1 MPKNKKPKCND
12 DSFCKKSVERTIK
25 RKYRQDSAGKL
36 FTFSASKKIPCV
48 YRFWAVLKDLIDVS
62 LLQQALKNI
71 MPRFPY
77 YHVKLSRGFL
87 WYRWKKVDEIPQVE
101 KELDYPCQF
110 IPIRNT
116 RTFPFR
122 IIANF
127 NQIIIEFFHGL
138 TDGTGALIFLRSL
151 VSEYLVLKGYIV
163 EDWGDI
169 FRPGQDIDP
178 AETEYAYRKNFKLG
192 IPKMPKVY
200 RAYHL
205 PFKRVEKGI
214 TYVTNAKLD
223 VNEVLK
229 IAREWKV
236 SITEFLAAI
245 YADVIQEIMFE
256 LKEKG
261 NRKKIRPVRIM
272 IPINARNIIPSKTM
286 RNFTT
291 FMAPGIDPHLG
302 QHTFEEIVENI
313 HLQKNL
319 NLTEKAVTQQLSYY
333 VAIETNPFVVAVP
346 YFLKIGLTKP
356 IYRKMGEELFSAFL
370 TNLGKTK
377 MPVELSEVVKDIQ
390 IMPMNHP
397 YFKTGC
403 GFLTYFNE
411 LNLNFVRNIKEEIVE
426 EKFFN
431 KLRAFGLEMKITR
444 LF

>member
-1 MPKNKKPKCND
+1 MPKKKLIHSKNCFD
-12 DSFCKKSVERTIK
+12 EKSSERILKK
-25 RKYRQDSAGKL
+25 KYRLDSAGKL

-48 YRFWAVLKDLIDVS
+48 YRFWAVLKDLVDVS
-62 LLQQALKNI
+62 ILQKALENI
-71 MPRFPY
+71 LPRFPY
-77 YHVKLSRGFL
+77 YHVKLTRGYA
-87 WYRWKKVDEIPQVE
+87 WYKWKKVQEIPQVE
-101 KELDYPCQF
+101 KELDYPCKF

-116 RTFPFR
+116 RTFPYR
-122 IIANF
+122 IIANL

-138 TDGTGALIFLRSL
+138 TDGTGALIFLRAL
-151 VSEYLVLKGYIV
+151 VSEYLVLIGYSV
-163 EDWGDI
+163 KDWGDI
-169 FRPGQDIDP
+169 FRSGQEIDTS
-178 AETEYAYRKNFKLG
+178 ETEYAYRKNFKLG
-192 IPKMPKVY
+192 IPKMPKIY

-229 IAREWKV
+229 ITRDWNI
-236 SITEFLAAI
+236 SITEFLAAV
-245 YADVIQEIMFE
+245 YTDVIQEIMFE

-261 NRKKIRPVRIM
+261 IKKKIRPVRIM
-272 IPINARNIIPSKTM
+272 IPINARKIIPSNTM

-291 FMAPGIDPHLG
+291 FMAPGIDPRLG
-302 QHTFEEIVENI
+302 KHPFEEIVENI
-313 HLQKNL
+313 HYLKNL

-333 VAIETNPFVVAVP
+333 VALETNPFIIIIP
-346 YFLKIGLTKP
+346 YFLKLLLTKP

-370 TNLGKTK
+370 TNLGKTE
-377 MPVELSEVVKDIQ
+377 MPPELSEVVKDIQ
-390 IMPMNHP
+390 IVPMNHP

-403 GFLTYFNE
+403 GFLTYFDE

-431 KLRAFGLEMKITR
+431 KLKDFGLELKITK

>member
-1 MPKNKKPKCND
+1 MPENKKINSNND
-12 DSFCKKSVERTIK
+12 SLDEKLAKKKIK
-25 RKYRQDSAGKL
+25 RKWRQDSAGKL
-36 FTFSASKKIPCV
+36 FTYSASKKIPCV
-48 YRFWAVLKDLIDVS
+48 YRFWAVLKDLVDVS
-62 LLQQALKNI
+62 LLQKALENI

-77 YHVKLSRGFL
+77 YHVKLSRGFA
-87 WYRWKKVDEIPQVE
+87 WFKWKKVDEMPQVE
-101 KELDYPCQF
+101 KELDYPCKF
-110 IPIRNT
+110 IPVRNT

-151 VSEYLVLKGYIV
+151 VSEYLVLNGYSV
-163 EDWGDI
+163 DDWSDI

-178 AETEYAYRKNFKLG
+178 AETEYSYRKNFKLG
-192 IPKMPKVY
+192 IPKIPKVY

-229 IAREWKV
+229 IARDLKI

-261 NRKKIRPVRIM
+261 IRKRIRPVRIM
-272 IPINARNIIPSKTM
+272 VPINARNIIPSKTM

-291 FMAPGIDPHLG
+291 FMAPGIDPRLG
-302 QHTFEEIVENI
+302 KHSFEEIVENI
-313 HLQKNL
+313 HYQKNL
-319 NLTEKAVTQQLSYY
+319 NLTEKAVIQQLSYY

-346 YFLKIGLTKP
+346 FFLKVLFVKP
-356 IYRKMGEELFSAFL
+356 IYRKMGEELFSGFL
-370 TNLGKTK
+370 TNLGRTK

-390 IMPMNHP
+390 IIPMNHP

-403 GFLTYFNE
+403 GFLTYFDE

-431 KLRAFGLEMKITR
+431 KLRNFGLELKITR